1 MQEICKMD
9 FANPHALT
17 SAAGHRGMGSPRQR
31 SLHSRQEGAMT
42 VFRRSCCL
50 GAVLLSAAAL
60 ADFGDPLSGLTADD
74 LARFEAGKEEFS
86 DTETVDDGLGPVF
99 NEASCVACHRGPG
112 DAVVGT
118 NQRLETRF
126 GRTRPD
132 GTFDPLTEL
141 GGSLLQDHGI
151 GAFNGVEFLGEVVP
165 ADAITAQRRTTPLF
179 GLGMVDATPT
189 STFLSLALIQTIL
202 RPSTAGTPSV
212 VTDPTTDRLALGKFG
227 WKAQVPSLFVFAG
240 DAYLNEMGITNPIF
254 PAESCPAGNCALLAA
269 NPAPGLNDD
278 GEGVEKFNDFM
289 TLLAPPPRGPRNFF
303 TEYGNVV
310 AAAIGCLDCHTQTL
324 RTGPNAVAA
333 LDQVAYHPFSDFLLH
348 DMGSLGDGIT
358 QNRAAGNLMRTQ
370 PLWGLRTQERLLHD
384 GRASSIVEAILAHD
398 GQGRAARQEFESLS
412 GFDRF
417 TLLAFLN
424 SL

>member
-1 MQEICKMD
+1 
-9 FANPHALT
+9 
-17 SAAGHRGMGSPRQR
+17 
-31 SLHSRQEGAMT
+31 MT
-42 VFRRSCCL
+42 AFRASCCL
-50 GAVLLSAAAL
+50 GAVLLSAAAV
-60 ADFGDPLSGLTADD
+60 ADFGDPLPGLAPDD
-74 LARFEAGKEEFS
+74 AARFEAGKEEFS
-86 DTETVDDGLGPVF
+86 AAESVEEGLGPVF

-112 DAVVGT
+112 DAVGGT

-126 GRTRPD
+126 GRYRTD

-165 ADAITAQRRTTPLF
+165 ADAVTARRRTTPLF
-179 GLGMVDATPT
+179 GLGMVDATHT
-189 STFLSLALIQTIL
+189 STFLGLALIQAVL
-202 RPSTAGTPSV
+202 HPSTAGTPSV
-212 VTDPTTDRLALGKFG
+212 VTDPTTNRLALGKFG
-227 WKAQVPSLFVFAG
+227 WKAQVPSLFVFSG

-254 PAESCPAGNCALLAA
+254 PDESCPGGDCSLLAA

-289 TLLAPPPRGPRNFF
+289 TLLAPPRRGHRDFY
-303 TEYGNVV
+303 TEYGNFV
-310 AAAIGCLDCHTQTL
+310 AASIGCLDCHTQTL
-324 RTGPNAVAA
+324 RTGSNAVGA

-358 QNRAAGNLMRTQ
+358 QNRATGKLMRTQ

-384 GRASSIVEAILAHD
+384 GRASSIVEAIRAHD
-398 GQGRAARQEFESLS
+398 GPGRAARHEFESLNA
-412 GFDRF
+412 FDRF

>member
-1 MQEICKMD
+1 
-9 FANPHALT
+9 
-17 SAAGHRGMGSPRQR
+17 
-31 SLHSRQEGAMT
+31 MT
-42 VFRRSCCL
+42 AFRASCCL
-50 GAVLLSAAAL
+50 GAVLLSAAAV
-60 ADFGDPLSGLTADD
+60 ADFGDPLPGLAPDDAD
-74 LARFEAGKEEFS
+74 RFEAGKVEFS
-86 DTETVDDGLGPVF
+86 AAESVEEGLGPVF

-112 DAVVGT
+112 DAVGGT

-126 GRTRPD
+126 GRYRTD

-165 ADAITAQRRTTPLF
+165 ADAVTAQRRTTPLF
-179 GLGMVDATPT
+179 GLGMVDATAT
-189 STFLSLALIQTIL
+189 STFLGLALIQAIFH
-202 RPSTAGTPSV
+202 PSTAGTPSV
-212 VTDPTTDRLALGKFG
+212 VTDPTTNRLALGKFG
-227 WKAQVPSLFVFAG
+227 WKAQVPSLFVFSG

-254 PAESCPAGNCALLAA
+254 PDESCPGGDCSLLAA

-289 TLLAPPPRGPRNFF
+289 TLLAPPRRGHRDFY
-303 TEYGNVV
+303 TEYGNFV
-310 AAAIGCLDCHTQTL
+310 AASIGCLDCHTQTL
-324 RTGPNAVAA
+324 RTASNAVAA

-358 QNRAAGNLMRTQ
+358 QNRATGKLMRTQ

-384 GRASSIVEAILAHD
+384 GRASTIEEAILAHD
-398 GQGRAARQEFESLS
+398 GQGRAARREFESLNA
-412 GFDRF
+412 FDRF